1 MLGTPACKVH
11 TLPSCPTY
19 FLNLFGSCVPRV
31 YMSRISIKR
40 PPAMPYNK
48 ASTKNLP
55 YTTLLDIKSQ
65 KHGLRHKV
73 FSVNGDTY
81 TGEWQDN
88 KKHGNGTQVWKKSGA
103 IYNGEWKFGKRDG
116 YGTYYV
122 LRPETKKYAKKYDGE
137 WKDGKKHG
145 YGMYIY
151 NNSTVY
157 DGEWRVDLRSG
168 WGRMYYENGDT
179 YEGEWI
185 KDKNH
190 GQGIMY
196 MGKQNTFLLK
206 TNHLAAKDV
215 DFENLT
221 FRIVSKQI
229 ETVMKAPGEMARRMA
244 VESSTIVTKAS
255 FMKAF
260 GWMEKQNVGPC
271 LILRGIE
278 HQNQPSIQFH
288 RYIWILSTI
297 TVTFSWLDFFHLSVN
312 YYMTQ
317 P

>member
-196 MGKQNTFLLK
+196 MANRNCYEGTWRDGKKNGSGKFYYCDKGQLYEGFWVDGE
-206 TNHLAAKDV
+206 AKCGTLSDLERDRAPKPTKYPIPQVQLV
-215 DFENLT
+215 DMQL
-221 FRIVSKQI
+221 V
-229 ETVMKAPGEMARRMA
+229 
-244 VESSTIVTKAS
+244 
-255 FMKAF
+255 
-260 GWMEKQNVGPC
+260 
-271 LILRGIE
+271 LRDAQSAYLE
-278 HQNQPSIQFH
+278 QC
-288 RYIWILSTI
+288 
-297 TVTFSWLDFFHLSVN
+297 
-312 YYMTQ
+312 
-317 P
+317 